1 MSFVSRFTL
10 RLLTLSS
17 LMVSQGPQHFW
28 FFVEVQVDCDTCFSG
43 QSAGFY
49 FLFPFFFL
57 FLWLSE
63 TVAHRS
69 LRLFRTEQYVRFVSM
84 FVHISGTITLLSS
97 RAHTN
102 SAHIN
107 ETRRTDWGSSACRQD
122 RDCFA
127 ELRPTKVRLHPR
139 VWKIYRNG
147 FFSVFFFFVHS
158 CTIELAYSVS
168 KSSPKGNDSE
178 LEDKTGCRKSGVSL
192 VYAGWLVIRDL
203 SLNFRRQVIYLAFSL
218 WSEPRI
224 FCFCIWVLC
233 AHYCPGLKIFRE
245 KLGSF
250 FCFFFFFFQ
259 PWYNP

>member
-43 QSAGFY
+43 LSAGFY

-147 FFSVFFFFVHS
+147 FFSVFFLFTRVRLNLPIRWARVHRKEM
-158 CTIELAYSVS
+158 ILNWRIKLAVERVVCL
-168 KSSPKGNDSE
+168 SS
-178 LEDKTGCRKSGVSL
+178 TR
-192 VYAGWLVIRDL
+192 AGWLFVICHSTFVDKW
-203 SLNFRRQVIYLAFSL
+203 FI
-218 WSEPRI
+218 
-224 FCFCIWVLC
+224 
-233 AHYCPGLKIFRE
+233 
-245 KLGSF
+245 
-250 FCFFFFFFQ
+250 
-259 PWYNP
+259 